1 MYADTEIMT
10 ESRNQYVTTRQL
22 QALNESKAGEPRKLI
37 YNQCIFKQTAVTAR
51 RLAWWDLSVQ
61 IKSFGIGPTVRW
73 FLGFSQ
79 V

>member
-10 ESRNQYVTTRQL
+10 ESRNQYMTTRQL

-51 RLAWWDLSVQ
+51 RLA
-61 IKSFGIGPTVRW
+61 
-73 FLGFSQ
+73 
-79 V
+79 